1 MQLSHPKIRLVTA
14 TTAVLAAL
22 APGPA
27 PAANDAGSGDSA
39 SPAIVLA
46 DLGRDGRADR
56 FIPGVTDSGTGVL
69 RERERR
75 GIETSPLV
83 ASDSGFDLVGDDGA
97 VALGGALAVAAVAA
111 SLALASGG
119 RRRRILT

>member
-1 MQLSHPKIRLVTA
+1 MHPSHPHIRLVTA
-14 TTAVLAAL
+14 ATALVLAFS
-22 APGPA
+22 PGA
-27 PAANDAGSGDSA
+27 AAAANDSADGDSA

-46 DLGRDGRADR
+46 ELGHGGQADR

-75 GIETSPLV
+75 GIETPALV
-83 ASDSGFDLVGDDGA
+83 ASDPGFDLVGDDGA
-97 VALGGALAVAAVAA
+97 VALGGALAAAAVAA
-111 SLALASGG
+111 SLALGAGG

>member
-1 MQLSHPKIRLVTA
+1 MLRTHASTRLVAATA
-14 TTAVLAAL
+14 AILLAL
-22 APGPA
+22 APGA
-27 PAANDAGSGDSA
+27 ATAANDYAAGDSA

-46 DLGRDGRADR
+46 GLERSEPQ

-75 GIETSPLV
+75 GIQTPSI

-97 VALGGALAVAAVAA
+97 IALGGAIAAAAIAA
-111 SLALASGG
+111 SLALGAGT

>member
-1 MQLSHPKIRLVTA
+1 MHLSNPHIRLATA
-14 TTAVLAAL
+14 TAAVLAAF
-22 APGPA
+22 APGTA
-27 PAANDAGSGDSA
+27 SAVNDSADGDSA

-46 DLGRDGRADR
+46 GLGENGQDDR

-75 GIETSPLV
+75 GVQTPTLV
-83 ASDSGFDLVGDDGA
+83 ASDSRFDLVGDDGA
-97 VALGGALAVAAVAA
+97 VVLGGALAAAAVAA
-111 SLALASGG
+111 SLALGAGA

>member
-1 MQLSHPKIRLVTA
+1 MHLSNPHIRLATA
-14 TTAVLAAL
+14 TAAL
-22 APGPA
+22 VAAFAPAAA
-27 PAANDAGSGDSA
+27 PAANESASGDSA

-46 DLGRDGRADR
+46 GLGEDGRGDR

-75 GIETSPLV
+75 GIELT
-83 ASDSGFDLVGDDGA
+83 ASDPSGSGFDLAGDDGA
-97 VALGGALAVAAVAA
+97 VVLGGALAAAAVAA
-111 SLALASGG
+111 SLALGAGA